1 MLATVDR
8 IERGLAVLLIRPN
21 EIETVY
27 VQSSLI
33 PDIAEGDIVEITIR
47 KADAETNMAKEQSRR
62 LLDDL
67 RSDAARRPE

>member
-8 IERGLAVLLIRPN
+8 IERDLAVLLIRPN